1 MFDWLKRLL
10 GIAPV
15 EAKQEPLVLETPVV
29 EETTQK
35 PKKTTTQKPKK
46 TTTKKAAPKK
56 KEAAVDLSG
65 MKKDELLAHAK
76 KVGAKANASMKK
88 DDIIAAINAS

>member
-1 MFDWLKRLL
+1 MLNWLKKLL

-15 EAKQEPLVLETPVV
+15 EIKEEPLVLADPIV
-29 EETTQK
+29 EETPAPAK
-35 PKKTTTQKPKK
+35 PKTKK
-46 TTTKKAAPKK
+46 ATTTKKAAPKK
-56 KEAAVDLSG
+56 KEAAVDLSA

-88 DDIIAAINAS
+88 EDIIAAINAS

>member
-1 MFDWLKRLL
+1 MFNWLKRLL

-15 EAKQEPLVLETPVV
+15 EVKQEPLVLETPVV
-29 EETTQK
+29 ETK
-35 PKKTTTQKPKK
+35 PKKTTTAKPKK

-56 KEAAVDLSG
+56 KAAVDLSS

-88 DDIIAAINAS
+88 GDIIAAINAS

>member
-1 MFDWLKRLL
+1 MFNWLKRLL

-29 EETTQK
+29 EVPAEKPKKAKTQK
-35 PKKTTTQKPKK
+35 PK

-56 KEAAVDLSG
+56 KAVKVDLAA
-65 MKKDELLAHAK
+65 MKKDELLAHGK
-76 KVGAKANASMKK
+76 NVGAKVNASMKK